1 MNKDEYC
8 KNQIDELNIQ
18 LTVTVAHDDYAEA
31 EKKELQRCKRTA
43 EFKGFRKGMVPM
55 SLIER
60 VYGERVLGEVVNK
73 VLSDAINNFVK
84 ENNIK
89 MVGEALPSEDQP
101 EIEWKS
107 GNDFTF
113 KFDIATTSEVNFE
126 LSKDDK
132 VKVYEIKVSAE
143 AKKEMKDNLLRQ
155 FGSLTDAEQA
165 GEDDFVIV
173 DFAQE
178 GKTVEGSYVGVKN
191 VEGEAKSKFLG
202 AKVGDQF
209 DVNVNEAFTNESDRA
224 YMLKV
229 KKEELAS
236 LAPEFHV
243 TVKEV
248 KTFAPAEENQ
258 ETYDKIFGENQVH
271 NAEEFDKAVT
281 ARLEENYKQ
290 ESDYKLSKDLRE
302 YLVKK
307 ADIKLPEEFLK
318 RWLFNI
324 NDGKF
329 SKEEIEKEAPAFFED
344 FRWQM
349 VRGYIMQKFDLKIE
363 EKDVHEAAQ
372 AYVAYQYASY
382 GMGNVPEAILK
393 DSVARVLQDENTSR
407 RIVEN
412 VEATKVIEAVKG
424 AVTLKA
430 EKVSVEDFRTL

>member
-1 MNKDEYC
+1 MNIV

-89 MVGEALPSEDQP
+89 MVGEALPSEEQP

>member
-1 MNKDEYC
+1 MNIV

-155 FGSLTDAEQA
+155 FGSLTDAAQA

-324 NDGKF
+324 NEGKF

>member
-1 MNKDEYC
+1 MNIV

-55 SLIER
+55 SLIQK

-113 KFDIATTSEVNFE
+113 KFDIASTSEVNFE

-165 GEDDFVIV
+165 GEEDFVIV

-229 KKEELAS
+229 KKEDLAS

>member
-1 MNKDEYC
+1 MNIV

-55 SLIER
+55 SLIQK

-73 VLSDAINNFVK
+73 VLSDSINNFVK

-155 FGSLTDAEQA
+155 FGSLTDAGQA

-236 LAPEFHV
+236 LAPEFHA

-248 KTFAPAEENQ
+248 KTFAPAKENQ

>member
-1 MNKDEYC
+1 MNIV

-55 SLIER
+55 SLIQK

-258 ETYDKIFGENQVH
+258 ETYDKIFGENQVY

>member
-1 MNKDEYC
+1 MNIV

-55 SLIER
+55 SLIQK

-155 FGSLTDAEQA
+155 FGSLTDAEKA

-349 VRGYIMQKFDLKIE
+349 IRGYIMQKFDLKIE

>member
-1 MNKDEYC
+1 MS
-8 KNQIDELNIQ
+8 IIQ
-18 LTVTVAHDDYAEA
+18 
-31 EKKELQRCKRTA
+31 K
-43 EFKGFRKGMVPM
+43 
-55 SLIER
+55 

-73 VLSDAINNFVK
+73 VLSDSINNFVK

-290 ESDYKLSKDLRE
+290 ESGYKLSKDLRE

>member
-1 MNKDEYC
+1 MNIV

-55 SLIER
+55 SLIQK

-73 VLSDAINNFVK
+73 VLSDAINSFVK

-382 GMGNVPEAILK
+382 GMGNVPDAILK

>member
-1 MNKDEYC
+1 MNIV

-243 TVKEV
+243 TVNEV

>member
-1 MNKDEYC
+1 MNIV

-55 SLIER
+55 SLIQK

-281 ARLEENYKQ
+281 ERLEENYKQ

>member
-1 MNKDEYC
+1 MNIV

-55 SLIER
+55 SLIQK

-165 GEDDFVIV
+165 GEEDFVIV
-173 DFAQE
+173 DFAQD

>member
-1 MNKDEYC
+1 MNIV

-55 SLIER
+55 SLIQK

-281 ARLEENYKQ
+281 ARLEENYNQ

-318 RWLFNI
+318 GWLFNI

>member
-1 MNKDEYC
+1 MNIV

-271 NAEEFDKAVT
+271 NAEEFEKAVT

>member
-1 MNKDEYC
+1 MNIV

-55 SLIER
+55 SLIQK

-349 VRGYIMQKFDLKIE
+349 VRGYIMQKFDLRIE
-363 EKDVHEAAQ
+363 EKDVHEAAR
-372 AYVAYQYASY
+372 AYVSYQYASY
-382 GMGNVPEAILK
+382 GMGNVPDAILN
-393 DSVARVLQDENTSR
+393 DGAAHVLQDENTNR

>member
-1 MNKDEYC
+1 MNIV

-55 SLIER
+55 SLIQK

-424 AVTLKA
+424 VVTLKA

>member
-1 MNKDEYC
+1 MNIV

-55 SLIER
+55 SLIQK

-430 EKVSVEDFRTL
+430 EKVSVEDFRAL

>member
-1 MNKDEYC
+1 MNIV

-55 SLIER
+55 SLIQK

-143 AKKEMKDNLLRQ
+143 SKKEMKDNLLRQ
-155 FGSLTDAEQA
+155 FGSLTDAVQA

-236 LAPEFHV
+236 LAPEFQV

>member
-1 MNKDEYC
+1 MNIV

-55 SLIER
+55 SLIQK

-132 VKVYEIKVSAE
+132 VKVYEIKVSAV

-349 VRGYIMQKFDLKIE
+349 VRGYIMQKFDLKVE

>member
-1 MNKDEYC
+1 MNIV

-55 SLIER
+55 SLIQK

-143 AKKEMKDNLLRQ
+143 TKKEMKDNLLRQ

-344 FRWQM
+344 FRSQM
-349 VRGYIMQKFDLKIE
+349 VRGYLMQKFDLKIE

>member
-1 MNKDEYC
+1 MNIV

-143 AKKEMKDNLLRQ
+143 AKKEMTDNLLRQ

>member
-1 MNKDEYC
+1 MNIV
-8 KNQIDELNIQ
+8 KNQIDELNLQ
-18 LTVTVAHDDYAEA
+18 LTVTVAHDDYAEI
-31 EKKELQRCKRTA
+31 ERKELQKCKRTA

-55 SLIER
+55 SLIQR
-60 VYGERVLGEVVNK
+60 VYGERVLGEAVK
-73 VLSDAINNFVK
+73 QVLSESIKNFIK

-126 LSKDDK
+126 LTKDDK
-132 VKVYEIKVSAE
+132 VKYYKIEVSDA

-155 FGSLTDAEQA
+155 FGSLADTAEA
-165 GEDDFVIV
+165 KEDDFVIV

-229 KKEELAS
+229 KKEELEGIN
-236 LAPEFHV
+236 PEFHV
-243 TVKEV
+243 VVKEV

-258 ETYDKIFGENQVH
+258 ETYNKIFGEDKVH
-271 NAEEFDKAVT
+271 NAEEFDKAV
-281 ARLEENYKQ
+281 AERLEENYKQ
-290 ESDYKLSKDLRE
+290 ESDYKFSKDLQE

-318 RWLFNI
+318 RWLLHI
-324 NDGKF
+324 NEGKF
-329 SKEEIEKEAPAFFED
+329 SKEEIEKEAPAFFAD

-349 VRGYIMQKFDLKIE
+349 VRGYLMQKFGLKIE
-363 EKDVHEAAQ
+363 EKDVKEAAE
-372 AYVAYQYASY
+372 AYVAYQYAAY
-382 GMGNVPEAILK
+382 GMGNVPDSILK
-393 DSVARVLQDENTSR
+393 DSANRVLQDENTSR
-407 RIVEN
+407 RIIEN
-412 VEATKVIEAVKG
+412 VEATKVVEAAKA
-424 AVTLKA
+424 AVSLKN
-430 EKVSVEDFRTL
+430 EKVSVDKFREL

>member
-1 MNKDEYC
+1 MNIV

-18 LTVTVAHDDYAEA
+18 LIVTVAHDDYAEA

-55 SLIER
+55 SLIQK

-73 VLSDAINNFVK
+73 VLSDAINSFVK

>member
-1 MNKDEYC
+1 MNIV

-55 SLIER
+55 SLIQK

-382 GMGNVPEAILK
+382 GMGNVPAAILK

>member
-1 MNKDEYC
+1 MNIV

-55 SLIER
+55 SLIQK

-229 KKEELAS
+229 KKEDLAS

>member
-1 MNKDEYC
+1 MNIV
-8 KNQIDELNIQ
+8 KNQIDELNLQ
-18 LTVTVAHDDYAEA
+18 LTVTVAHDDYAET
-31 EKKELQRCKRTA
+31 ERKELQKCKRNA

-55 SLIER
+55 SLIQR
-60 VYGERVLGEVVNK
+60 VYGERVLGEAVNK
-73 VLSDAINNFVK
+73 VLSESINNFIK
-84 ENNIK
+84 ENDIK

-126 LSKDDK
+126 LTKEDSLPYYTIEVND
-132 VKVYEIKVSAE
+132 E

-155 FGSLTDAEQA
+155 FGSLADTAEA

-173 DFAQE
+173 DFTQE

-191 VEGEAKSKFLG
+191 VEGEAHASFLG

-209 DVNVNEAFTNESDRA
+209 DVNVNDAFKNESDRA

-229 KKEELAS
+229 KKEDLAGIN
-236 LAPEFHV
+236 PEFHV

-258 ETYDKIFGENQVH
+258 ATYDKIFGEDKVH
-271 NAEEFDKAVT
+271 SAEEFDKAV
-281 ARLEENYKQ
+281 ADRLVENYRQ

-307 ADIKLPEEFLK
+307 ADVKLPEEFLK
-318 RWLFNI
+318 RWLFHI
-324 NDGKF
+324 NEGKF
-329 SKEEIEKEAPAFFED
+329 TKEEIEKEAPAFFED

-349 VRGYIMQKFDLKIE
+349 VRGYLMQKFGLKIE
-363 EKDVHEAAQ
+363 EKDVHEAAE

-382 GMGNVPEAILK
+382 GMGNVPDSIIK
-393 DSVARVLQDENTSR
+393 DSVSRVLQDENTSR
-407 RIVEN
+407 RIIEN
-412 VEATKVIEAVKG
+412 VETTKVIEAVKG
-424 AVTLKA
+424 AVTLNA
-430 EKVSVEDFRTL
+430 ETVSVEKFRTL

>member
-1 MNKDEYC
+1 MNIV

-55 SLIER
+55 SLIQK

-178 GKTVEGSYVGVKN
+178 AKTVEGSYVGVKN

>member
-1 MNKDEYC
+1 MNIV

-55 SLIER
+55 SLIQK

-430 EKVSVEDFRTL
+430 EMVSVEDFRTL

>member
-1 MNKDEYC
+1 MNIV

-55 SLIER
+55 SLIQK

-73 VLSDAINNFVK
+73 VLSDAINSFVK

-143 AKKEMKDNLLRQ
+143 AKKEMKENLLRQ

>member
-1 MNKDEYC
+1 MNIV

-55 SLIER
+55 SLIQK

-165 GEDDFVIV
+165 GEEDFVIV

-258 ETYDKIFGENQVH
+258 ETYDKIFGENEVH

>member
-1 MNKDEYC
+1 MNIV

-55 SLIER
+55 SLIQK

-155 FGSLTDAEQA
+155 FCSLTDAEQA

-258 ETYDKIFGENQVH
+258 ETYDKIFGEDQVH

>member
-1 MNKDEYC
+1 MNIV

-55 SLIER
+55 SLIQK

-236 LAPEFHV
+236 FAPEFHV

-363 EKDVHEAAQ
+363 EKDVHEAVQ

>member
-1 MNKDEYC
+1 MNIV

-101 EIEWKS
+101 AIEWKS

-191 VEGEAKSKFLG
+191 VAGEAKSKFLG

-236 LAPEFHV
+236 LTPEFHV

>member
-1 MNKDEYC
+1 MNIV

-173 DFAQE
+173 DFSQE

>member
-1 MNKDEYC
+1 MNIV

-55 SLIER
+55 SLIQK

-132 VKVYEIKVSAE
+132 VEVYEIKVSAE